1 MAMKLLD
8 NFVTAFAK
16 GMELADAKRPQAES
30 QRTRRQY
37 QPGLGPHTGNNTV
50 GAGQARRPDDPITRL
65 NAALEGRYAIEREV
79 GMSTEGAHEQKRS
92 NAGPT
97 RKPEAAVKYQRISTV
112 LLLVLASR
120 PGLAVGAA
128 GALAA
133 QEPCVTAS
141 IVVCTE
147 SGAVRGMIVDD
158 VRTFVGIPYAKPPVG
173 ELRFR
178 PPQRADT
185 WQGVRSA
192 EQVGSMCP
200 QIRSGSVVGNEDCLT
215 LNIWTAAGSTD
226 QRLPV
231 MVWLTGGGNHGSSG
245 GSYDGSLMA
254 WRSNVVFVTYNPR
267 LGVLGFMAHPAL
279 DRERSEGVSGNY
291 GTLDQIAMLGW
302 LQRNIQEF
310 GGDPDQVFL
319 FGTSAGGGNICALL
333 TSPLARGLF
342 HGASMQSSVPTG
354 CELPRLSDVQRR
366 TGARVAATIGCA
378 DVADVADCLRDLTV
392 DELVSAVPGIT
403 NLFPRWYGPNVD
415 GLVIREQPIAA
426 IRGGRHSP
434 MPVIIGTNLN
444 ETRGWLNAADP
455 VTDAATYAEA
465 LTQVFGAG
473 AVGPILARYPS
484 GAFSTPHLAME
495 AATTDAYFNCQ
506 TRRVA
511 RAITGAQDAPVYR
524 YLFTHAMETNAA
536 TSARGAG
543 HTAEHRFF
551 FPDLA
556 GGQASPA
563 EVDLQDSMVRYW
575 SRMVH
580 TGNPNGVGNIAWQ
593 RYEIATDPY
602 LELSTETRPQSNLNG
617 SLCDFWDGMQLPWPH
632 L

>member
-1 MAMKLLD
+1 MK
-8 NFVTAFAK
+8 
-16 GMELADAKRPQAES
+16 
-30 QRTRRQY
+30 Y
-37 QPGLGPHTGNNTV
+37 
-50 GAGQARRPDDPITRL
+50 
-65 NAALEGRYAIEREV
+65 GRII
-79 GMSTEGAHEQKRS
+79 
-92 NAGPT
+92 P
-97 RKPEAAVKYQRISTV
+97 V
-112 LLLVLASR
+112 LLLFLASR
-120 PGLAVGAA
+120 PGSALGAA

-133 QEPCVTAS
+133 QEPCVTTS

-147 SGAVRGMIVDD
+147 SGPVRGMIVGD

-192 EQVGSMCP
+192 EQVGSRCP
-200 QIRSGSVVGNEDCLT
+200 QIQNGSVVGSEDCLT
-215 LNIWTAAGSTD
+215 LNIWTAAGPMEE
-226 QRLPV
+226 RLPV

-245 GSYDGSLMA
+245 GAYDGSLMA
-254 WRSNVVFVTYNPR
+254 RRANVVFVTYNPR
-267 LGVLGFMAHPAL
+267 LGALGFMAHPAL

-291 GTLDQIAMLGW
+291 GTLDQIAMLRW

-310 GGDPDQVFL
+310 GGDSDQVFL

-354 CELPRLSDVQRR
+354 CELPTLSDVQQR
-366 TGARVAATIGCA
+366 TGARIATTTGCA
-378 DVADVADCLRDLTV
+378 DAADVADCLRDLTV
-392 DELVSAVPGIT
+392 EELVSAVPGVT
-403 NLFPRWYGPNVD
+403 NVFPRWYGPNVD
-415 GLVIREQPIAA
+415 GHVLREQPIAA
-426 IRGGRHSP
+426 IRGGRHSS
-434 MPVIIGTNLN
+434 MPVIIGTTLN
-444 ETRGWLNAADP
+444 ETRGWLDRADP

-465 LTQVFGAG
+465 LTRVFGAG
-473 AVGPILARYPS
+473 AVGHILDRYPS
-484 GAFSTPHLAME
+484 EAFPTPQLALE

-511 RAITGAQDAPVYR
+511 RALTGTQDAPVYR
-524 YLFTHAMETNAA
+524 YLFTHAMETSAE
-536 TSARGAG
+536 TRARGAG
-543 HTAEHRFF
+543 HTIEHPFF

-556 GGQASPA
+556 SGQASAA
-563 EVDLQDSMVRYW
+563 EVTLQDSMVRYW

-580 TGNPNGVGNIAWQ
+580 TGDPNGSRNIAWP

-602 LELSTETRPQSNLNG
+602 LELSTETRPLSNLNG
-617 SLCDFWDGMQLPWPH
+617 SLCDFWDGVQLRWPH